1 MAWGKVAAAKP
12 DDLHLIP
19 DSRGS
24 SEPTPAIISDLQ
36 TCTLASV
43 LSSPQQTN
51 KCQKSQGR

>member
-24 SEPTPAIISDLQ
+24 SEPTPAIYL
-36 TCTLASV
+36 
-43 LSSPQQTN
+43 
-51 KCQKSQGR
+51 